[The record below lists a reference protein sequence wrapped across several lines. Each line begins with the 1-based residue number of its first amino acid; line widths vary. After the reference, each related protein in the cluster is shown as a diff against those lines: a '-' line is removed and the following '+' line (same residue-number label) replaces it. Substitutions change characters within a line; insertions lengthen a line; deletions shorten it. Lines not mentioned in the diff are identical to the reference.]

1 MKTIHQRRKNNLHVV
16 RTLLLTLVTAAFI
29 AGPAT
34 TPANATARER
44 FAAGEAAEERGE
56 YIVAVQRYREA
67 LELNRNYADAWHGLA
82 RSFLA
87 LSEYDQA
94 LEAVREA
101 LRRARRNPD
110 ISALEGDIL
119 LLLGR
124 IDEAADAYNRIL
136 ATEPNN
142 LSARIGLAEL
152 AVAEGRTH
160 TALETYRTV
169 LSLAPENR
177 PAILALAVLY
187 DERGDAGTAERYLS
201 LALEFHPRDPFVH
214 ELVSRYYLRAGRY
227 DLARSHA
234 ETAVALSP
242 AFARGWDLLTRTEL
256 SAGNYDA
263 AVDAA
268 DRLVQL
274 DADSARAFYLLGLA
288 YEGQDSFEDAI
299 DAFDRS
305 LRVSPDDEVT
315 RYALESTVD
324 RGFDLE
330 DPVREDIAQFRFER
344 AESLIEQN
352 QLIQAHAEYRRGLLI
367 NPFDRDGRFAFA
379 GLQRQMG
386 FDGKMLAELRVLEQ
400 LGFTDQQVEEQIE
413 LYEYLRQTSL
423 ANTWDVDQFSLERD
437 RLAFSMFHTHD
448 HGADSRPESG
458 RFVAEFLRHR
468 LLGSELIDIAD
479 LPLRVSSPEEAF
491 EAARRAGT
499 DYFLVLSFE
508 ETDRSIGLSVTVSH
522 SATGTRVG
530 VFNVSRTGSGAVQR
544 AVAAVADRIE
554 TAIPGRGR
562 ILSRDGRNVLVS
574 IGRADGVSEEDEL
587 VVVRNGMVATEA
599 EALGY
604 RYDPSDRL
612 GTVTVTELDDL
623 IAEGSLTREGFF
635 DLFAIGDTV
644 LLNIDDRVRSI
655 DDRPAFGPLYW
666 RIREIR

>member
-1 MKTIHQRRKNNLHVV
+1 MKTIHQRPKNSLHCIPA
-16 RTLLLTLVTAAFI
+16 LLLMLLTASFVV
-29 AGPAT
+29 GPGAA
-34 TPANATARER
+34 PASATARER
-44 FAAGEAAEERGE
+44 FAVGAAAEERGE
-56 YIVAVQRYREA
+56 YIVAIQRYREA
-67 LELNRNYADAWHGLA
+67 LDLNGNYADAWYGLA
-82 RSFLA
+82 RSFVA

-101 LRRARRNPD
+101 ARRARRNPD
-110 ISALEGDIL
+110 IIALEGDIL

-124 IDEAADAYNRIL
+124 IEEAADAYNRIL

-142 LSARIGLAEL
+142 VSARIGLAEL
-152 AVAEGRTH
+152 AVAEGRTQ

-169 LSLAPENR
+169 LSISPENR

-187 DERGDAGTAERYLS
+187 DERGDMEAAERYLA

-242 AFARGWDLLTRTEL
+242 DFARGWELLARTEL
-256 SAGNYDA
+256 SAGDYDA
-263 AVDAA
+263 AVAA
-268 DRLVQL
+268 SDRLIQV
-274 DADSARAFYLLGLA
+274 DPDSARAFYLLGLS
-288 YEGQDSFEDAI
+288 YEGRDSFEEAV

-305 LRVSPDDEVT
+305 LRISPDDEVT

-330 DPVREDIAQFRFER
+330 DPVREDIAQFRFDR

-352 QLIQAHAEYRRGLLI
+352 QLMQAHAEYRRGLLI
-367 NPFDRDGRFAFA
+367 NPSDRDGRFAFA
-379 GLQRQMG
+379 GLQRRMG
-386 FDGKMLAELRVLEQ
+386 FDGKMLAELRVLER
-400 LGFTDQQVEEQIE
+400 LGFADRQIEEEIE

-423 ANTWDVDQFSLERD
+423 ENTWEVDQFALERD
-437 RLAFSMFHTHD
+437 RLSFSMFHTHD
-448 HGADSRPESG
+448 HGADSRPSSG

-468 LLGSELIDIAD
+468 LIGSELIDIEE

-491 EAARRAGT
+491 DAARSADT
-499 DYFLVLSFE
+499 DYFLVVTFE
-508 ETDRSIGLSVTVSH
+508 ETERSIELSVTVSH
-522 SATGTRVG
+522 SATGTRVAE
-530 VFNVSRTGSGAVQR
+530 FNVSRTGSGAVQR
-544 AVAAVADRIE
+544 AAAAIADRLE
-554 TAIPGRGR
+554 AAIPGRGR
-562 ILSRDGRNVLVS
+562 LLSRDGRDVLVS

-587 VVVRNGMVATEA
+587 VVVRDGMVATEA
-599 EALGY
+599 RELGY

-612 GTVTVTELDDL
+612 GTVTVTEVDDL
-623 IAEGSLTREGFF
+623 IAEGRLTREGFF
-635 DLFAIGDTV
+635 DLFALGDTV
-644 LLNIDDRVRSI
+644 LLDIDDRVRSI